1 MDTHQQFKDLE
12 VEIQLDLVVEHLL
25 IHTLPLVVEEV
36 VL

>member
-12 VEIQLDLVVEHLL
+12 VEIQLDLVVEDLL
-25 IHTLPLVVEEV
+25 IHTPLLVVEEV